1 MGRVSRWRTAAS
13 LALLLALTAGFYWK
27 LTLSREWTF
36 LEWPDLAFQVRPW
49 LDFQAREIHAGRI
62 PLWDPY
68 EWGGHSLIGQVQPG
82 VANPLN
88 WILFAMPLR
97 DGHIPIGTLHWYWV
111 LLHWLGA
118 VFMYALC
125 RDLKCPHAA
134 SIFGGAIFALSGFVS
149 HISWSQILVATA
161 WIPLV
166 LMFFLRVMRG
176 ERPRSNAA
184 ACGAA
189 LGMAFLGT
197 HAVVPVFTA
206 VLVGALWLWHVV
218 EEEGKSADRAKHFAV
233 FLTVWLAVTAAQAL
247 PSIEYGKQAL
257 RWAGAAAPLRWNEPV
272 PFSVH
277 ALYSLG
283 LKSILGIVAPG
294 IKLYANPHVGVVV
307 VGLALVAVWR
317 RRKLRSSGW
326 LIAVAV
332 GGLLLALGKDFPP
345 YWLLWQFVPMVE
357 KAREPAYVIVLF
369 HAGVA
374 ALAALGAA
382 GLRRPW
388 AVWLALALF
397 MGEAV
402 NNAPFIMPFDWP
414 GSYTRMMESQ
424 RDIAQFLK
432 SQPGWFR
439 VDVDDNDVPY
449 NFGDF
454 YGVEQFGG
462 YLASIPERTHRL
474 LGGGDTSRLFGV
486 QYHVGRTAGNA
497 AQREVFQSRSGLKV
511 FRDPRVAEP
520 IWMHRAQPCP
530 VADRLVS
537 VSRVSGAAI
546 LQADVA
552 CPGLL
557 VVGDAFYR
565 GWRAYVDGRRV
576 PIQEVSA
583 IRAVQ
588 LGAGHHRVE
597 FVYRPASVY
606 YGFGAAVA
614 GLLLT
619 LALRVWDA
627 RGRSAPDGDRAA
639 GSQRDSAT

>member
-1 MGRVSRWRTAAS
+1 MSRWRTAAS

-27 LTLSREWTF
+27 LTISREWTY
-36 LEWPDLAFQVRPW
+36 LESPDLMFQVRPW
-49 LDFQAREIHAGRI
+49 LDFQAREIHAGRL

-68 EWGGHSLIGQVQPG
+68 EWGGHSLIGQVHTG
-82 VANPLN
+82 LANPVN
-88 WILFAMPLR
+88 WVLFAMPLR
-97 DGHIPIGTLHWYWV
+97 DGHIPIGTLHWHWV

-125 RDLKCPHAA
+125 RDLKCGHAA
-134 SIFGGAIFALSGFVS
+134 SILGGAIFALTGFLG
-149 HISWSQILVATA
+149 HIDWPQILLASI

-166 LMFFLRVMRG
+166 LMFFLRVTRG
-176 ERPRSNAA
+176 ERRRSNAA

-206 VLVGALWLWHVV
+206 VLMGALWLWHVV
-218 EEEGKSADRAKHFAV
+218 EPDGKPARRAKHFAI

-247 PSIEYGKQAL
+247 PGIEYGRQAL
-257 RWAGAAAPLRWNEPV
+257 RWAGAPEPLRWNEPV

-283 LKSILGIVAPG
+283 LKSLPGIVAPG
-294 IKLYANPHVGVVV
+294 IKIHANPYVGVVG
-307 VGLALVAVWR
+307 VGLALVAIWR
-317 RRKLRSSGW
+317 RRKLRSAGW
-326 LIAVAV
+326 LTAVAV
-332 GGLLLALGKDFPP
+332 GGLLLALGRDFPP
-345 YWLLWQFVPMVE
+345 YWLLWRFVPLVE
-357 KAREPAYVIVLF
+357 KAREPAYAIVLF

-382 GLRRPW
+382 GLRRRW

-397 MGEAV
+397 MGEAL
-402 NNAPFIMPFDWP
+402 NNAPPMARFDRP
-414 GSYTRMMESQ
+414 GSYTGMIESQ

-439 VDVDDNDVPY
+439 VDFDENEVPY
-449 NFGDF
+449 NFGDL

-462 YLASIPERTHRL
+462 LVASMPERTHRL
-474 LGGGDTSRLFGV
+474 LGNEDTARLFGI
-486 QYHVGRTAGNA
+486 QYYVRRTPGNE

-511 FRDPRVAEP
+511 YRDPRVAEP
-520 IWMHRAQPCP
+520 MWMHRAEPCP
-530 VADRLVS
+530 VADRLLS
-537 VSRVSGAAI
+537 VSRVPGAAI

-576 PIQEVSA
+576 PIQEVRA
-583 IRAVQ
+583 IRAVR
-588 LGAGHHRVE
+588 LSAGHHRVE

-614 GLLLT
+614 GLLLA

-627 RGRSAPDGDRAA
+627 RGGSAPAVNQAGWAA
-639 GSQRDSAT
+639 